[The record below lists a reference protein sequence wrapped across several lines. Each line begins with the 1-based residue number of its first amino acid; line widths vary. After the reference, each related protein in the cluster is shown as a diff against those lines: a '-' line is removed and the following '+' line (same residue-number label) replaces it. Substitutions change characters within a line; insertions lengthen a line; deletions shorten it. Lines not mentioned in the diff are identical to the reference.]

1 MILKTIT
8 KEDLEKPELIIYSEK
23 SEVQLRR
30 CNEPAPG
37 CFIAES
43 IRVIGRALDAG
54 YEAISFLTEER
65 HLSDPLME
73 RLGDIPVYAG
83 SPETLSSLAGYK
95 LTGGALCLM
104 KRRKLPDAKEV
115 LKDARHA
122 VILEGINNPTN
133 AGAIFRDAAA
143 LGADALLLTP
153 DCSDPLYRRAARV
166 SMGTVFSLP
175 WCYFGSNRQ
184 ADIDL
189 LKNEGFFTAAMAL
202 NKDSCSLREVSA
214 ESRKK
219 IAVLLGN
226 ENDGLSPDTI
236 AGCDSSVIIP
246 MMNGVDSLNVAAA
259 AAVAFW
265 ELFS

>member
-73 RLGDIPVYAG
+73 RLGDIPVYVG

-104 KRRKLPDAKEV
+104 QRRTQYLFCSSAGISLKGSILLPMQEQYSEMP
-115 LKDARHA
+115 RR
-122 VILEGINNPTN
+122 LE
-133 AGAIFRDAAA
+133 
-143 LGADALLLTP
+143 LTL
-153 DCSDPLYRRAARV
+153 C
-166 SMGTVFSLP
+166 
-175 WCYFGSNRQ
+175 C
-184 ADIDL
+184 
-189 LKNEGFFTAAMAL
+189 
-202 NKDSCSLREVSA
+202 
-214 ESRKK
+214 
-219 IAVLLGN
+219 
-226 ENDGLSPDTI
+226 
-236 AGCDSSVIIP
+236 
-246 MMNGVDSLNVAAA
+246 
-259 AAVAFW
+259 
-265 ELFS
+265 